1 MILSCMLGQ
10 LAKHLKS
17 SGYVPR
23 RDRVG
28 RAGGMSDPLTMGG
41 VSCLVIVVKVVGMTQ
56 DSSVETSND

>member
-1 MILSCMLGQ
+1 MLRQ

-23 RDRVG
+23 WDRVG
-28 RAGGMSDPLTMGG
+28 LAGEMSDPLNMGG

-56 DSSVETSND
+56 DSSVETSLD